1 MTKKRN
7 FRKGIAVLS
16 AMLIAISLNAQT
28 INEVI
33 EAFNA
38 GAAEMNAGNFEAAIA
53 GFEATIEQATALG
66 AEGDE
71 MKARAEGQIPA
82 IHYRIAMDNYKAK
95 DLPGAIAS
103 FENAVAAG
111 EKYGNADI
119 KAKSLKYIPQLYN
132 AIGNAKVKSEEF
144 DAALA
149 SFDNALKYQPDYARA
164 IYGKALVYKNMND
177 DAALITTMETAI
189 AVGNATQ
196 DEKTVEAATKT
207 LKDYY
212 VNNGKISFQAEEWD
226 DALAYFEKSF
236 KYDDADP
243 EPYYLM
249 CVIYGKQE
257 SPEKAIE
264 YGEKAVQYEDDNV
277 DKKARIYYE
286 LGNAY
291 MAIIEYKKACEA
303 YSQALVEPYLN
314 TVKHKMENVLK
325 CE

>member
-7 FRKGIAVLS
+7 FRKGIVVLFV
-16 AMLIAISLNAQT
+16 MLITISLNAQT

-53 GFEATIEQATALG
+53 GFEATIEKATALG
-66 AEGDE
+66 AEGDD
-71 MKARAEGQIPA
+71 MKANAEGQIPP
-82 IHYRIAMDNYKAK
+82 IHYRIAMDKYKAK
-95 DLPGAIAS
+95 DLPGAIIS

-111 EKYGNADI
+111 EQYGNEDI

-132 AIGNAKVKSEEF
+132 AVGNAQLKSDEY

-164 IYGKALVYKNMND
+164 IYGKALTYKKMND
-177 DAALITTMETAI
+177 DATMITTMETAI
-189 AVGNATQ
+189 AVGNAT
-196 DEKTVEAATKT
+196 DDAKTVEAATKT
-207 LKDYY
+207 LKDHY

-226 DALAYFEKSF
+226 EALSYFETSF
-236 KYDDADP
+236 KYDDTDP

-257 SPEKAIE
+257 SPEKAIV
-264 YGEKAVQYEDDNV
+264 YGEKAAEREEDDVN
-277 DKKARIYYE
+277 KKARIYYE

-291 MAIIEYKKACEA
+291 MVIIEYEKACEA

-314 TVKHKMENVLK
+314 SVKHKMDNVLK
-325 CE
+325 CQ